1 MDVAEYYSSITQWA
15 EQDRP
20 REKLLQKGVSALSNA
35 ELIAVLLRSGT
46 RRLNAVDLAKTILG
60 QAGNDLN
67 RLAKM
72 EPGDLMKFRGVGEAK
87 AIAIVSALELGRRR
101 SEFESIQK
109 PSITRSAD
117 AYALMKSELLDKKR
131 EEFWVLLLNRAN
143 KLTGRIPVST
153 GGVSGTVADP
163 KIIFKPAL
171 EALASSVI
179 LVHNHPSGN
188 LKPSDADMK
197 LTRKLKAAGE
207 LLEIAVLD
215 HLIFSDDGYFSFA
228 DEGLL

>member
-1 MDVAEYYSSITQWA
+1 MDVAEYYSSITRWA

-20 REKLLQKGVSALSNA
+20 REKLLQKGASALSNA

-101 SEFESIQK
+101 SEFESVQK

-188 LKPSDADMK
+188 LKPSDADLK